1 MHHKLPCRSP
11 AAALASTGD
20 EMCCYK
26 RAEGRFPHAGGAQ
39 SRGAPPPRRRSLAE
53 GAQAPHERVQMNS
66 LGNTEQVLILVAQQA
81 AYLAA
86 STLICTSV
94 DANSSAMLLPP
105 KSNIQQTHTAFGM
118 LAQMSCTHGLQKHV
132 MYHVQA
138 RLQCVMLPCA
148 QGPRGQTRD
157 MLHTNAAKKS
167 SVKPQIQQNS
177 ELLVS
182 MSHLCSLSK
191 IC

>member
-1 MHHKLPCRSP
+1 MLLQ
-11 AAALASTGD
+11 A
-20 EMCCYK
+20 
-26 RAEGRFPHAGGAQ
+26 
-39 SRGAPPPRRRSLAE
+39 SRGALPACRRRSISRRTSTKEAVLGRRRTGSTRE
-53 GAQAPHERVQMNS
+53 SSDEQPK
-66 LGNTEQVLILVAQQA
+66 GNTEQVLILVAQQA

-118 LAQMSCTHGLQKHV
+118 LAQVSCTHGLQKHV

-182 MSHLCSLSK
+182 ISHLCSLSK